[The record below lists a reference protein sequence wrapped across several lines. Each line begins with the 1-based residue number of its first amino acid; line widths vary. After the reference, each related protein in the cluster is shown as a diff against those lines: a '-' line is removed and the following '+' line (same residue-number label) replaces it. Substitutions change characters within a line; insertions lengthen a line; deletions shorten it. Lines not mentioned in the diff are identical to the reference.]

1 MDSDALLTFLTVHR
15 RGGISSAA
23 KALHRS
29 QPAISRR
36 IALLEQ
42 ELGVPLFE
50 RIAGRTMLSD
60 AGRVMVPYAERAV
73 AAAQDAENAV
83 RALARPN
90 SGPVALAVVGTL
102 AGGRLSAILKRFA
115 AEHPE
120 VELSLRTATSAEVS
134 DMIRR
139 GEATIGLRY
148 DRDRSR
154 DLDCELLF
162 AERLQVVCA
171 LDHPRAGRRVAKLAD
186 LSGERWI
193 AFPVVPGRREITASH
208 VFALFQ
214 TLGLGE
220 IDWTPVDSLTAQKR
234 LVEAGLGIALLSES
248 NAAEELR
255 HKTIS
260 TIGVR
265 DLKASHDVV
274 TVTRRGGF
282 LSAAAR
288 RLLEIVR
295 GNIQRREWRM
305 ASSEWN
311 LFAIRHSLFAC
322 SRPRLHLGDRCRHQL
337 IHLGAHLGSG
347 DGEALG
353 GKILH
358 DLVLDVL
365 VAGFLEIGRD
375 HFLGIGRGGIARS
388 GRAFRL
394 PKDRAACCGAPR
406 P

>member
-90 SGPVALAVVGTL
+90 SGPIALAVVGTL

-134 DMIRR
+134 DLIRR

-171 LDHPRAGRRVAKLAD
+171 RRPSARRPPCGKTRRSQRRALDRIPGGAGEARDHGVACVCAVSDPRAR
-186 LSGERWI
+186 
-193 AFPVVPGRREITASH
+193 
-208 VFALFQ
+208 
-214 TLGLGE
+214 
-220 IDWTPVDSLTAQKR
+220 
-234 LVEAGLGIALLSES
+234 
-248 NAAEELR
+248 
-255 HKTIS
+255 
-260 TIGVR
+260 
-265 DLKASHDVV
+265 
-274 TVTRRGGF
+274 
-282 LSAAAR
+282 
-288 RLLEIVR
+288 
-295 GNIQRREWRM
+295 
-305 ASSEWN
+305 
-311 LFAIRHSLFAC
+311 
-322 SRPRLHLGDRCRHQL
+322 
-337 IHLGAHLGSG
+337 
-347 DGEALG
+347 
-353 GKILH
+353 
-358 DLVLDVL
+358 
-365 VAGFLEIGRD
+365 
-375 HFLGIGRGGIARS
+375 
-388 GRAFRL
+388 
-394 PKDRAACCGAPR
+394 
-406 P
+406 

>member
-1 MDSDALLTFLTVHR
+1 MRFVTFLTVHR

-90 SGPVALAVVGTL
+90 SGPIALAVVGTL

-134 DMIRR
+134 DLIRR

-171 LDHPRAGRRVAKLAD
+171 ADHPRAGRRVAKLAD

-214 TLGLGE
+214 THGLGE

-255 HKTIS
+255 L
-260 TIGVR
+260 R
-265 DLKASHDVV
+265 DDRDHRRARSQGEPRRRDSNAP
-274 TVTRRGGF
+274 RRFPERGG
-282 LSAAAR
+282 AAVAGDR
-288 RLLEIVR
+288 SGGIFK
-295 GNIQRREWRM
+295 GANGEWRV
-305 ASSEWN
+305 AN
-311 LFAIRHSLFAC
+311 GVFPIRYSPLPIRFLR
-322 SRPRLHLGDRCRHQL
+322 SRLHLGDRCRHQL
-337 IHLGAHLGSG
+337 VHLDAQLGCG
-347 DGEALG
+347 DGDALG
-353 GKILH
+353 GEILH
-358 DLVLDVL
+358 DLVLDVT
-365 VAGFLEIGRD
+365 GR
-375 HFLGIGRGGIARS
+375 
-388 GRAFRL
+388 RL
-394 PKDRAACCGAPR
+394 PRTSAATTSLE
-406 P
+406 